1 MKVNRG
7 SRAGA
12 ETRGGVVVRTRAWLR
27 RIPAEVHADLRNSM
41 RITSSMSVTR
51 VCLAVIW
58 GTVIPQLLVLGFRDG
73 PGALLAPD
81 PLLKAAC
88 CVVFAPL
95 LVLPARV
102 SRYLQGL
109 LLVLAGPLID
119 FLLILGSPDQAGRIS
134 SAIGLT
140 MIPVIAF
147 MMVGRRLGVLAT
159 VLTLVTASL
168 LGAMHLLPGQVALVL
183 FAAIANSGLLLGWAA
198 HTTERVENDPVTG
211 LANRHGLDRLLAR
224 TLNGILNDTENDTG
238 NGTGNDTENDTPNG
252 TPNGTDRATAASF
265 LAVLD
270 VDGLRHHSEV
280 LGRRAADDLLRQVGT
295 TLAERLPDRAQAFH
309 LGAGEFAVL
318 LVGGRQEVV
327 EQLAALRQAPA
338 EGITLCAGMSA
349 LVVPTTPARVLNQA
363 EASLA
368 RAKAA
373 GPDTTDPL
381 LVDDVLVHEL
391 RDAVPGGQL
400 TVLYQPIVDLATDL
414 TVGCE
419 ALVRWDHPTRGRIG
433 PDRFIPLAEE
443 GGLIHDLGRFVLH
456 QACTAA
462 AGAIAGGRPLHH
474 LSVNASGLELQRPD
488 YADDVLQILV
498 ETGLDPRRLVLEVTE
513 SSVAGQ
519 DPEVATTLTRL
530 RQRGVRVAIDDF
542 GTGYSSLSQLGRLP
556 VDILKI
562 DKSFVWADAIPLR
575 DSVLT
580 AIIGLAAAFGLTTIA
595 EGIETGDHLE
605 LLRRIGCTFGQGY
618 LFGRPAAFDDL
629 ELASTPAGTEVE
641 ARDGTGQPAVDQAS
655 TV

>member
-1 MKVNRG
+1 MVNLDG
-7 SRAGA
+7 PAGAQTPGGVVARAGA
-12 ETRGGVVVRTRAWLR
+12 RLR
-27 RIPAEVHADLRNSM
+27 RVPAEVHTDLRNAM
-41 RITSSMSVTR
+41 RGTSPRSVTA
-51 VCLAVIW
+51 VTLAALW
-58 GTVIPQLLVLGFRDG
+58 TTTVPQLVMLWSADG
-73 PGALLAPD
+73 PGALLRPE
-81 PLLKAAC
+81 PLLEAAC
-88 CVVFAPL
+88 CVAFTPL
-95 LVLPARV
+95 LLLPARV
-102 SRYLQGL
+102 SRYVQAL
-109 LLVLAGPLID
+109 LIVTAGPLID
-119 FLLILGSPDQAGRIS
+119 LLLVMESPTQTGRTS
-134 SAIGLT
+134 TAIGLT

-147 MMVGRRLGVLAT
+147 MMVGRRLGILAT

-168 LGAMHLLPGQVALVL
+168 LSAMELVPGRVSLVL
-183 FAAIANSGLLLGWAA
+183 CTAVANSGLLLGWAA
-198 HTTERVENDPVTG
+198 HTTERVEHDSVTG

-224 TLNGILNDTENDTG
+224 LLHDALAADPDGDHAAPGDA
-238 NGTGNDTENDTPNG
+238 DA
-252 TPNGTDRATAASF
+252 ATSSRF

-280 LGRRAADDLLRQVGT
+280 LGRRAADGVLRQVGS
-295 TLAERLPDRAQAFH
+295 TLSDRLPDRARVFH

-318 LVGGRQEVV
+318 LVGGRQQVV

-338 EGITLCAGMSA
+338 TGVTLCAGLAA
-349 LVVPTTPARVLNQA
+349 LTLPTTPARLLNQA

-373 GPDTTDPL
+373 GPDAMDPL

-391 RDAVPGGQL
+391 RDAMQDGQL
-400 TVLYQPIVDLATDL
+400 TVLYQPIIDLGTDR

-443 GGLIHDLGRFVLH
+443 GGLIHDLGRFVLR
-456 QACTAA
+456 QACTEAA
-462 AGAIAGGRPLHH
+462 AAVAEGRPLHH

-488 YADDVLQILV
+488 YADDVLQSLV

-519 DPEVATTLTRL
+519 DPAVAATLTRL

-562 DKSFVWADAIPLR
+562 DKSFVWADATPLR

-580 AIIGLAAAFGLTTIA
+580 AIIGLAAAFGLTTVA

-618 LFGRPAAFDDL
+618 LFGRPAPFDDL
-629 ELASTPAGTEVE
+629 ELTSTPAGTGAEAGAGTCVE
-641 ARDGTGQPAVDQAS
+641 AGAGQPAVDQGS
-655 TV
+655 SV